1 MGNNLHVTICR
12 FQESCGNIMF
22 QCRHLMDED
31 DQQWV
36 RDLPLIMGYL
46 LLISVN
52 INKSTGCLSVVIRFL
67 SGHEYFI
74 IISIIIH
81 YMQPAHLPT
90 VRSPSTYNNG
100 FVGFWINGIGNLP
113 PTFWDKVCKLRTKCI
128 SWVFSAQNEQTLYF
142 GLREKSTT
150 FRNQHPA

>member
-100 FVGFWINGIGNLP
+100 FVGFWINGIGTCLQPSGIRCVNYG
-113 PTFWDKVCKLRTKCI
+113 
-128 SWVFSAQNEQTLYF
+128 QNVSLGFFQLKMSKHYIL
-142 GLREKSTT
+142 G
-150 FRNQHPA
+150 